1 MAEPTLTERE
11 HAILAA
17 VCDTFHPGSPPV
29 VASAAEELIL
39 SLAGREQREMR
50 LLLRLLDNPLIG
62 LLSTGSLRG
71 MTSRTGA
78 ERELLM
84 RGLSTS
90 VVPQLRG
97 GFRALKKLTSF
108 LRYSV
113 TDERGWNSIWNEIGY
128 TPSPAPPARSAPLR
142 VTSFETDTTID
153 CDVCVVGSGA
163 GGGVVAAHFASKGMK
178 VVVLEAGPGQQA
190 ADFTQREY
198 DGLRSLFMDSGLT
211 ATRDVGLSILAGAC
225 LGGGTAVNW
234 QTCLRTPGF
243 IRDEWSERSGIDLFV
258 GDRFSAALDSVWRHI
273 SVSTDE
279 SEVNANNAPIRDG
292 CSALDYEWAPIAR
305 NSRGCDLS
313 QCGYCT
319 FGCRVGGKQSTTITY
334 LADAQRDGD
343 TTIIAQCRA
352 ERVTMER
359 GRATGVAAV
368 HRTRT
373 GKRISVNIRAPR
385 VFVCAG
391 GIQSPA
397 LLQRSNIALPQLGR
411 DLYLHPVT
419 AVAGIYEDRVEAWK
433 GPPQTIVANQ
443 FARFAGNY
451 GFRLEAAPVHP
462 GLLAS
467 ALPWKSAASHRD
479 LLRHAA
485 KTSAMIVLA
494 RDRTSGRVRARHDG
508 GVDISYKVGPDE
520 RAMLER
526 GAAEAE
532 RVHRAAGAREVVPI
546 SSTELFS
553 AHQMGT
559 CRMGRDERSAVC
571 DERGAVFGVRGLYV
585 ADASAFPASSGVN
598 PMITIL
604 ALASCVAQ
612 SSE

>member
-1 MAEPTLTERE
+1 MTEPTLTERE
-11 HAILAA
+11 RAVLAV
-17 VCDTFHPGSPPV
+17 VCDTFHPGSPAL
-29 VASAAEELIL
+29 VASAAEQMVL
-39 SLAGREQREMR
+39 SLAGREQREIR
-50 LLLRLLDNPLIG
+50 LLLRLLDTALVG
-62 LLSTGSLRG
+62 LLSTGSPRG
-71 MTSRTGA
+71 LMRRSVEDR
-78 ERELLM
+78 ERLM

-90 VVPQLRG
+90 AVPQLRS
-97 GFRALKKLTSF
+97 GFRAVKKLTSF

-113 TDERGWNSIWNEIGY
+113 TDERGWNSTWDEVGY
-128 TPSPAPPARSAPLR
+128 APSPMPPAKPTPLR
-142 VTSFETDTTID
+142 VISFDADTTID

-163 GGGVVAAHFASKGMK
+163 GGGVVAAHFAAKGLK
-178 VVVLEAGPGQQA
+178 VVVVEAGPGQQA
-190 ADFTQREY
+190 ADFTQRER
-198 DGLRSLFMDSGLT
+198 DGVQSLFMDAGLA

-243 IRDEWSERSGIDLFV
+243 IREEWSARSGIDLFI
-258 GDRFSAALDSVWRHI
+258 GDRFSAALDSVWRRV
-273 SVSTDE
+273 SASTDE
-279 SEVNANNAPIRDG
+279 SDVNANNAPIRDG
-292 CSALDYEWAPIAR
+292 CAALDYEWSPIAR
-305 NSRGCDLS
+305 NARGCDTT

-319 FGCRVGGKQSTTITY
+319 FGCRVGGKQSTTVTY

-343 TTIIAQCRA
+343 TTIVARCRA

-359 GRATGVAAV
+359 GRATGVAATHTTTAGRRV
-368 HRTRT
+368 AIT
-373 GKRISVNIRAPR
+373 VRAPR

-411 DLYLHPVT
+411 NLFLHPVA
-419 AVAGIYEDRVEAWK
+419 AVAGIYDHRVEAWN
-433 GPPQTIVANQ
+433 GPPQTIVGNQ

-467 ALPWKSAASHRD
+467 AIPWSSAKAHGD
-479 LLRHAA
+479 VMQKAAHA
-485 KTSAMIVLA
+485 SAMIVLA
-494 RDRTSGRVRARHDG
+494 RDRTGGRVRARRDG
-508 GVDISYKVGPDE
+508 GVDINYKPGPDE
-520 RAMLER
+520 RALLER
-526 GAAEAE
+526 GVAEVE
-532 RVHRAAGAREVVPI
+532 RVHRAAGARQVVVT
-546 SSTELFS
+546 SREELFS

-559 CRMGRDERSAVC
+559 CRMGRDERNGVC

-598 PMITIL
+598 PMITVL
-604 ALASCVAQ
+604 ALATCVAQ

>member
-1 MAEPTLTERE
+1 
-11 HAILAA
+11 
-17 VCDTFHPGSPPV
+17 
-29 VASAAEELIL
+29 
-39 SLAGREQREMR
+39 
-50 LLLRLLDNPLIG
+50 
-62 LLSTGSLRG
+62 
-71 MTSRTGA
+71 
-78 ERELLM
+78 
-84 RGLSTS
+84 
-90 VVPQLRG
+90 
-97 GFRALKKLTSF
+97 
-108 LRYSV
+108 
-113 TDERGWNSIWNEIGY
+113 
-128 TPSPAPPARSAPLR
+128 
-142 VTSFETDTTID
+142 
-153 CDVCVVGSGA
+153 
-163 GGGVVAAHFASKGMK
+163 MK

-198 DGLRSLFMDSGLT
+198 DGVSSLFMDSGLT

-243 IRDEWSERSGIDLFV
+243 IREEWSERSGIDLFV
-258 GDRFSAALDSVWRHI
+258 DDRFSAALDSVWRR
-273 SVSTDE
+273 VSASTAE
-279 SEVNANNAPIRDG
+279 SDVNANNAPIRDG
-292 CSALDYEWAPIAR
+292 CAALDYEWAPIAR
-305 NSRGCDLS
+305 NSRGCDTS

-319 FGCRVGGKQSTTITY
+319 FGCRVGGKQSTTVTY

-359 GRATGVAAV
+359 GRATGVSAV

-373 GKRISVNIRAPR
+373 GRGVAVNVRAPR

-411 DLYLHPVT
+411 NLYLHPVS
-419 AVAGIYEDRVEAWK
+419 AVAGIYDHRVEAWN

-443 FARFAGNY
+443 FARFAGNF

-467 ALPWKSAASHRD
+467 ALPWTAAQAHGALMRKAA
-479 LLRHAA
+479 HA
-485 KTSAMIVLA
+485 SAMIVLT
-494 RDRTSGRVRARHDG
+494 RDRAGGRVRARKDG
-508 GVDISYKVGPDE
+508 GVDISYKTGVDE
-520 RAMLER
+520 RALLEL
-526 GAAEAE
+526 GVTEVE
-532 RVHRAAGAREVVPI
+532 RIHRAAGAREVI
-546 SSTELFS
+546 KTGREELFS

-559 CRMGRDERSAVC
+559 CRIGRDERSAVC
-571 DERGAVFGVRGLYV
+571 DERGAVFGVKGLYV

-604 ALASCVAQ
+604 ALATCVAQ